1 MKITLFYNAKIL
13 VYNDL
18 LPYRGGSKCSNN
30 DITYNRDIDIACNRD
45 TTSRSM
51 ISASV
56 DIPSCDSNTGAYNAS
71 KNRGTDVMTSSS
83 GMTRIGNMTSASA
96 DMTSASA
103 DMTSASADMTSRCVA
118 DENCLAQ
125 SYFVDSMIVADQ
137 KILKLGDE
145 KSLRTFLKSDAL
157 KACVKSENL
166 EYCELNLAGRFVM
179 PGFVDCHEHPILL
192 SHCLEEISC
201 LPPNVTS
208 IKDLKS
214 RVAEERKRLIA
225 GGVEPDKSDKWI
237 IGWGCD
243 EGKYPEKRLPTR
255 WDLDEVCPDFPVTLV
270 RTCEHIRCCNSL
282 ALKMAGIDEN
292 TENPDGGEIGRDEK
306 GIPNGILYENARNLI
321 AEILPHSDR
330 EHEVML
336 IKNLG
341 DMLTRHGITSVCE
354 MGNLSSK
361 DNHFIYYDAVKKGLK
376 QNISLFYMWEF
387 YKDKPEF
394 EIKEEH
400 KYLDQQVHVAGL
412 KLIGDGS
419 FSGHTAWTDV
429 PYLGTDE
436 YGISTC
442 SDEILDSAIEFCRSN
457 NLQISIHAMGR
468 RAIDRFIERLHGE
481 EPWEVSANLSDSISV
496 NPIANTSD
504 DASSNFKTTI
514 ENTDHTE
521 ISNYPNKIP
530 HARIEHVTEPSE
542 NAVNMAAKDGI
553 AIATQPIFI
562 FSEIESYQKNLGDA
576 RLKTTYPIRRL
587 IDSGCFVGLSTDAPA
602 TAWSDPANPWINIRA
617 AVSRKAYNG
626 VDTGQTHRI
635 SLEEAILLYTKNSAI
650 IAGLPNRGCI
660 AEGYFADFQIL
671 NENPFE
677 KDIEKIEELMPE
689 KVYISG
695 EEVLSNE

>member
-13 VYNDL
+13 VYNDT
-18 LPYRGGSKCSNN
+18 LPYRGNSKC
-30 DITYNRDIDIACNRD
+30 TDIDIKC
-45 TTSRSM
+45 
-51 ISASV
+51 
-56 DIPSCDSNTGAYNAS
+56 
-71 KNRGTDVMTSSS
+71 KN
-83 GMTRIGNMTSASA
+83 NMTSSA
-96 DMTSASA
+96 DMTGI
-103 DMTSASADMTSRCVA
+103 CVA
-118 DENCLAQ
+118 DENCL
-125 SYFVDSMIVADQ
+125 SHGYFVDAMIVADK

-145 KSLRTFLKSDAL
+145 KSLRTFLKSDGF
-157 KACVKSENL
+157 KACAKSENL
-166 EYCELNLAGRFVM
+166 DYCEINLGGRFVM

-208 IKDLKS
+208 IEELKS
-214 RVAEERKRLIA
+214 RVAEERERLIA
-225 GGVEPDKSDKWI
+225 DGVKPDKSDKWI

-255 WDLDEVCPDFPVTLV
+255 WDLDEVCLDFPVTLV

-292 TENPDGGEIGRDEK
+292 TENPDGGEIGRDEN

-336 IKNLG
+336 IKKLG
-341 DMLTRHGITSVCE
+341 DMLTRHGVTSVCE

-361 DNHFIYYDAVKKGLK
+361 DNHFIYYDAVKNGLK

-387 YKDKPEF
+387 YKNKPKF
-394 EIKEEH
+394 EIKSEH
-400 KYLDQQVHVAGL
+400 KCLDQQIHVAGL

-419 FSGHTAWTDV
+419 CSGHTAWTDV
-429 PYLGTDE
+429 PYLGTEE

-442 SDEILDSAIEFCRSN
+442 SDELLDSAIEFCRRN
-457 NLQISIHAMGR
+457 NLQISIHAMGK
-468 RAIDRFIERLHGE
+468 RAIDRFVERLYKE
-481 EPWEVSANLSDSISV
+481 KPWEVSANCDDICANNSV
-496 NPIANTSD
+496 NFCSD
-504 DASSNFKTTI
+504 VSPNFKTII
-514 ENTDHTE
+514 ENTDNNK
-521 ISNYPNKIP
+521 ISNAQNQIP

-542 NAVNMAAKDGI
+542 NAVNLAAKRGI

-576 RLKTTYPIRRL
+576 RLKTTYPIRHL
-587 IDSGCFVGLSTDAPA
+587 IDTGCFVGLSTDAPA
-602 TAWSDPANPWINIRA
+602 TAWSDPANPWINIKA
-617 AVSRKAYNG
+617 AVTRKAYNG
-626 VDTGQTHRI
+626 VDTGQKHRI

-650 IAGLPNRGCI
+650 IAGMPYRGCI
-660 AEGYFADFQIL
+660 AEGYFADFQVL

-677 KDIEKIEELMPE
+677 KDIDKIEEIMHE

-695 EEVLSNE
+695 EEVL

>member
-13 VYNDL
+13 VYKDL
-18 LPYRGGSKCSNN
+18 LPYC
-30 DITYNRDIDIACNRD
+30 
-45 TTSRSM
+45 
-51 ISASV
+51 
-56 DIPSCDSNTGAYNAS
+56 
-71 KNRGTDVMTSSS
+71 
-83 GMTRIGNMTSASA
+83 GNMTRVSV
-96 DMTSASA
+96 
-103 DMTSASADMTSRCVA
+103 DMTSRCVA
-118 DENCLAQ
+118 DENCLTH
-125 SYFVDSMIVADQ
+125 SYFVDSMIVADK
-137 KILKLGDE
+137 KILKLGEE
-145 KSLRTFLKSDAL
+145 KSLRMFLKSDDI
-157 KACVKSENL
+157 KSCISSEKL
-166 EYCELNLAGRFVM
+166 DYCEINLAGQFVM

-201 LPPNVTS
+201 LPPDVTS
-208 IKDLKS
+208 IEELKS
-214 RVAEERKRLIA
+214 RVAEERERLIA
-225 GGVEPDKSDKWI
+225 NGVRPGENDKWI

-255 WDLDEVCPDFPVTLV
+255 GDLDEACPDFPVTLV

-282 ALKMAGIDEN
+282 ALKMAGVDEN

-336 IKNLG
+336 IKKLG
-341 DMLTRHGITSVCE
+341 DMLTRHGVTSVCE

-400 KYLDQQVHVAGL
+400 KYLEQQVHVAGL

-419 FSGHTAWTDV
+419 FSGHTAWTDI
-429 PYLGTDE
+429 PYLGTEE

-442 SDEILDSAIEFCRSN
+442 SDELLDSAIDFCRKN

-468 RAIDRFIERLHGE
+468 RAIDRFVERLYKE
-481 EPWEVSANLSDSISV
+481 EPWSVEPNAENFNKLRSNDSTFS
-496 NPIANTSD
+496 TW
-504 DASSNFKTTI
+504 
-514 ENTDHTE
+514 E
-521 ISNYPNKIP
+521 IP

-542 NAVNMAAKDGI
+542 RAIKMAAERGI

-562 FSEIESYQKNLGDA
+562 FSEIESYQENLGDA
-576 RLKTTYPIRRL
+576 RLKTTYPIRHL
-587 IDSGCFVGLSTDAPA
+587 IDRGCFVGLSTDAPA
-602 TAWSDPANPWINIRA
+602 TAWSDPANPWVNIKA
-617 AVSRKAYNG
+617 AVTRKAYNG
-626 VDTGQTHRI
+626 VDTGQKHRI

-660 AEGYFADFQIL
+660 AEGYYADFQIL

-695 EEVLSNE
+695 EEVL

>member
-1 MKITLFYNAKIL
+1 MTR
-13 VYNDL
+13 V
-18 LPYRGGSKCSNN
+18 
-30 DITYNRDIDIACNRD
+30 
-45 TTSRSM
+45 
-51 ISASV
+51 SV
-56 DIPSCDSNTGAYNAS
+56 DMPG
-71 KNRGTDVMTSSS
+71 
-83 GMTRIGNMTSASA
+83 
-96 DMTSASA
+96 
-103 DMTSASADMTSRCVA
+103 RCAA
-118 DENCLAQ
+118 DENCLSQ
-125 SYFVDSMIVADQ
+125 SYFVDAMIVADK
-137 KILKLGDE
+137 KILKLGNE
-145 KSLRTFLKSDAL
+145 KSLRTFLKSDGF
-157 KACVKSENL
+157 KACTKSESL
-166 EYCELNLAGRFVM
+166 DYCEINLAGQFVM

-201 LPPNVTS
+201 LPPDVTS
-208 IKDLKS
+208 IEELKS
-214 RVAEERKRLIA
+214 RVAEERERLIA
-225 GGVEPDKSDKWI
+225 NGVRPGENDKWI

-282 ALKMAGIDEN
+282 ALKIAGIDEN
-292 TENPDGGEIGRDEK
+292 TENPDGGEIGRDEN

-336 IKNLG
+336 IKKLG
-341 DMLTRHGITSVCE
+341 DMLTRHGVMSVCE

-361 DNHFIYYDAVKKGLK
+361 DNHFIYYDAVKNGLK

-387 YKDKPEF
+387 YKNKPKF
-394 EIKEEH
+394 EIKSEH
-400 KYLDQQVHVAGL
+400 KCLDQQIHVAGL

-419 FSGHTAWTDV
+419 FSGHTAWTDI
-429 PYLGTDE
+429 PYLGTEE

-442 SDEILDSAIEFCRSN
+442 SDELLDSAIDFCRKN

-468 RAIDRFIERLHGE
+468 RAIDRFVERLYKE
-481 EPWEVSANLSDSISV
+481 EPWSVEPNAENFDKSRSNDSTFS
-496 NPIANTSD
+496 TW
-504 DASSNFKTTI
+504 
-514 ENTDHTE
+514 E
-521 ISNYPNKIP
+521 IP

-542 NAVNMAAKDGI
+542 RAIKMAAERGI

-562 FSEIESYQKNLGDA
+562 FSEIESYQENLGDA
-576 RLKTTYPIRRL
+576 RLKTTYPIRHL
-587 IDSGCFVGLSTDAPA
+587 IDRGCFVGLSTDAPA
-602 TAWSDPANPWINIRA
+602 TAWSDPANPWVNIKA
-617 AVSRKAYNG
+617 AVTRKAYNG
-626 VDTGQTHRI
+626 VDTGQKHRI

-660 AEGYFADFQIL
+660 AEGYYADFQIL

-695 EEVLSNE
+695 EEIL

>member
-18 LPYRGGSKCSNN
+18 LPYRGNSKC
-30 DITYNRDIDIACNRD
+30 TDIDIKCKNNMTSSAD
-45 TTSRSM
+45 TTS
-51 ISASV
+51 I
-56 DIPSCDSNTGAYNAS
+56 
-71 KNRGTDVMTSSS
+71 
-83 GMTRIGNMTSASA
+83 
-96 DMTSASA
+96 
-103 DMTSASADMTSRCVA
+103 CVA
-118 DENCLAQ
+118 DENCLTQ
-125 SYFVDSMIVADQ
+125 SYFVDSMIVADK

-145 KSLRTFLKSDAL
+145 KSLRTFLKSDGF
-157 KACVKSENL
+157 KACTKSENL
-166 EYCELNLAGRFVM
+166 DYCEINLGGRFVM

-208 IKDLKS
+208 IEELKS
-214 RVAEERKRLIA
+214 RVAEERERLIA
-225 GGVEPDKSDKWI
+225 DGVKTDKSDKWI

-282 ALKMAGIDEN
+282 ALKKAGIDEN
-292 TENPDGGEIGRDEK
+292 TENPDGGEIGRDEN

-336 IKNLG
+336 IKKLG
-341 DMLTRHGITSVCE
+341 DMLTRHGVTSVCE

-361 DNHFIYYDAVKKGLK
+361 DNHFIYYDAVKNGLK

-387 YKDKPEF
+387 YKNKPKF
-394 EIKEEH
+394 EIKGEH
-400 KYLDQQVHVAGL
+400 KCLDQQIHVAGL

-429 PYLGTDE
+429 PYLGTEE

-442 SDEILDSAIEFCRSN
+442 SDELLDSAIEFCRRN
-457 NLQISIHAMGR
+457 NLQISIHAMGK
-468 RAIDRFIERLHGE
+468 RAIDRFVERLYKE
-481 EPWEVSANLSDSISV
+481 KPWEVSANCADICANNSV
-496 NPIANTSD
+496 NFCSD
-504 DASSNFKTTI
+504 VSPNFKTII
-514 ENTDHTE
+514 ENTDNNK
-521 ISNYPNKIP
+521 ISNAQNQIP

-542 NAVNMAAKDGI
+542 NAVNLAAKRGI

-576 RLKTTYPIRRL
+576 RLKTTYPIRHL
-587 IDSGCFVGLSTDAPA
+587 IDTGCFVGLSTDAPA
-602 TAWSDPANPWINIRA
+602 TAWSDPANPWINIKA
-617 AVSRKAYNG
+617 AVTRKAYNG
-626 VDTGQTHRI
+626 VDTEQKHRI

-650 IAGLPNRGCI
+650 IAGMPYRGCI
-660 AEGYFADFQIL
+660 AEGYFADFQVL

-677 KDIEKIEELMPE
+677 KDIDKIEEIMPE

-695 EEVLSNE
+695 EEVL

>member
-13 VYNDL
+13 VYKDL
-18 LPYRGGSKCSNN
+18 LPYRGNM
-30 DITYNRDIDIACNRD
+30 TRV
-45 TTSRSM
+45 
-51 ISASV
+51 SV
-56 DIPSCDSNTGAYNAS
+56 DMPG
-71 KNRGTDVMTSSS
+71 
-83 GMTRIGNMTSASA
+83 
-96 DMTSASA
+96 
-103 DMTSASADMTSRCVA
+103 RCFA
-118 DENCLAQ
+118 DENCLTH

-137 KILKLGDE
+137 KILKLGTE
-145 KSLRTFLKSDAL
+145 KSLRKFLKSDDI
-157 KACVKSENL
+157 KSYIKSEKPD
-166 EYCELNLAGRFVM
+166 YCEINLGGQFVM

-201 LPPNVTS
+201 LPPDVTS
-208 IKDLKS
+208 IEELKS
-214 RVAEERKRLIA
+214 RVAEERERLIA
-225 GGVEPDKSDKWI
+225 NGVRPGENDKWI

-255 WDLDEVCPDFPVTLV
+255 SDLDEACPDFPVTLV

-292 TENPDGGEIGRDEK
+292 TENPDGGEIGRDEN

-336 IKNLG
+336 IKKLG
-341 DMLTRHGITSVCE
+341 DMLTRHGVTSVCE

-361 DNHFIYYDAVKKGLK
+361 DNHFIYYDAVKNGLK

-387 YKDKPEF
+387 YKDKPGF
-394 EIKEEH
+394 EKSEH
-400 KYLDQQVHVAGL
+400 KCLDQQVHVAGL

-419 FSGHTAWTDV
+419 FSGHTAWTDI
-429 PYLGTDE
+429 PYLGTEE

-442 SDEILDSAIEFCRSN
+442 SDELLDSAIDFCRKN

-468 RAIDRFIERLHGE
+468 RAIDRFVERLYKE
-481 EPWEVSANLSDSISV
+481 EPWSVEPNAENFDKSRSNDSTFS
-496 NPIANTSD
+496 TW
-504 DASSNFKTTI
+504 
-514 ENTDHTE
+514 E
-521 ISNYPNKIP
+521 IP

-542 NAVNMAAKDGI
+542 RAIKMAAERGI

-562 FSEIESYQKNLGDA
+562 FSEIESYQENLGDA
-576 RLKTTYPIRRL
+576 RLKTTYPIRHL
-587 IDSGCFVGLSTDAPA
+587 IDRGCFVGLSTDAPA
-602 TAWSDPANPWINIRA
+602 TAWSDPANPWVNIKA
-617 AVSRKAYNG
+617 AVTRKAYNG
-626 VDTGQTHRI
+626 VDTGQKHRI

-660 AEGYFADFQIL
+660 AEGYYADFQIL

-695 EEVLSNE
+695 EEVL

>member
-18 LPYRGGSKCSNN
+18 LPYRGNSKC
-30 DITYNRDIDIACNRD
+30 TDIDIKC
-45 TTSRSM
+45 
-51 ISASV
+51 
-56 DIPSCDSNTGAYNAS
+56 
-71 KNRGTDVMTSSS
+71 KN
-83 GMTRIGNMTSASA
+83 NMTSSA
-96 DMTSASA
+96 DMTGI
-103 DMTSASADMTSRCVA
+103 CVA
-118 DENCLAQ
+118 DENCL
-125 SYFVDSMIVADQ
+125 SHGYFVDAMIVADK

-145 KSLRTFLKSDAL
+145 KSLRTFLKSDGF
-157 KACVKSENL
+157 KACAKSENL
-166 EYCELNLAGRFVM
+166 DYCEINLGGRFVM

-208 IKDLKS
+208 IEELKS
-214 RVAEERKRLIA
+214 RVAEERERLIA
-225 GGVEPDKSDKWI
+225 DGVKPDKSDKWI

-243 EGKYPEKRLPTR
+243 EGKYPEKRLPTK

-292 TENPDGGEIGRDEK
+292 TENPDGGEIGRDEN

-336 IKNLG
+336 IKKLG
-341 DMLTRHGITSVCE
+341 DMLTRHGVTSVCE

-361 DNHFIYYDAVKKGLK
+361 DNHFIYYDAVKNGLK

-387 YKDKPEF
+387 YKNKPKF
-394 EIKEEH
+394 EIKSEH
-400 KYLDQQVHVAGL
+400 KCLDQQIHVAGL

-419 FSGHTAWTDV
+419 FSGHNAWTDV
-429 PYLGTDE
+429 PYLGTKE

-442 SDEILDSAIEFCRSN
+442 SDELLDSAIEFCRRN
-457 NLQISIHAMGR
+457 NLQISIHAMGK
-468 RAIDRFIERLHGE
+468 RAIDRFVERLYKE
-481 EPWEVSANLSDSISV
+481 KPWEVSANCADICANNSV
-496 NPIANTSD
+496 NFCSD
-504 DASSNFKTTI
+504 VSPNFKTIT
-514 ENTDHTE
+514 ENTDNNK
-521 ISNYPNKIP
+521 ISNAQNQIP

-542 NAVNMAAKDGI
+542 NAVNLAAKRGI

-576 RLKTTYPIRRL
+576 RLKTTYPIRHL
-587 IDSGCFVGLSTDAPA
+587 VDTGCFVGLSTDAPA
-602 TAWSDPANPWINIRA
+602 TAWSDPANPWINIKA
-617 AVSRKAYNG
+617 AVTRKAYNG
-626 VDTGQTHRI
+626 VDTGQKHRI

-650 IAGLPNRGCI
+650 IAGMPYRGCI
-660 AEGYFADFQIL
+660 AEGYFADFQVL

-677 KDIEKIEELMPE
+677 KDIDKIEEIMPE

-695 EEVLSNE
+695 EEVL

>member
-13 VYNDL
+13 VYNDT
-18 LPYRGGSKCSNN
+18 LPYRGNSKCSNN
-30 DITYNRDIDIACNRD
+30 DMTYSRDIDIACNRGM
-45 TTSRSM
+45 TSRSI

-56 DIPSCDSNTGAYNAS
+56 DIPSCDSNTGSDNAS

-83 GMTRIGNMTSASA
+83 GMTSSADITSSA
-96 DMTSASA
+96 DMTSSGNMTRVSA
-103 DMTSASADMTSRCVA
+103 DTTSICVA
-118 DENCLAQ
+118 DENCLSQ
-125 SYFVDSMIVADQ
+125 SYFVDAMIVADK

-145 KSLRTFLKSDAL
+145 KSLRTFLKSDGF
-157 KACVKSENL
+157 KACAKSENL
-166 EYCELNLAGRFVM
+166 DYCEINLAGRFVM

-208 IKDLKS
+208 IEELKS
-214 RVAEERKRLIA
+214 RVAEERERLIA
-225 GGVEPDKSDKWI
+225 DGVKPDKSDKWI

-243 EGKYPEKRLPTR
+243 EGKYPEKRLPTK

-292 TENPDGGEIGRDEK
+292 TENPDGGEIGRDEN

-336 IKNLG
+336 IKKLG
-341 DMLTRHGITSVCE
+341 DMLTRHGVTSVCE

-361 DNHFIYYDAVKKGLK
+361 DNHFIYYDAVKNGLK

-387 YKDKPEF
+387 YKNKPKF
-394 EIKEEH
+394 EIKSEH
-400 KYLDQQVHVAGL
+400 KCLDQQIHVAGL

-429 PYLGTDE
+429 PYLGTEE

-442 SDEILDSAIEFCRSN
+442 SDELLDSAIEFCRRN
-457 NLQISIHAMGR
+457 NLQISIHAMGK
-468 RAIDRFIERLHGE
+468 RAIDRFVERLYKE
-481 EPWEVSANLSDSISV
+481 KPWEVSANCADICANNSV
-496 NPIANTSD
+496 NFCSD
-504 DASSNFKTTI
+504 VSPNFKTII
-514 ENTDHTE
+514 ENTDNNK
-521 ISNYPNKIP
+521 ISNAQNQIP

-542 NAVNMAAKDGI
+542 NAVNLAAKRGI

-576 RLKTTYPIRRL
+576 RLKTTYPIRHL
-587 IDSGCFVGLSTDAPA
+587 IDTGCFVGLSTDAPA
-602 TAWSDPANPWINIRA
+602 TAWSDPANPWINIKA
-617 AVSRKAYNG
+617 AVTRKAYNG
-626 VDTGQTHRI
+626 VDTGQKHRI

-650 IAGLPNRGCI
+650 IAGMPYRGCI
-660 AEGYFADFQIL
+660 AEGYFADFQVL

-677 KDIEKIEELMPE
+677 KDIDKIEEIMPE

-695 EEVLSNE
+695 EEVL

>member
-1 MKITLFYNAKIL
+1 MEITLFYNAKIL
-13 VYNDL
+13 VYKDL
-18 LPYRGGSKCSNN
+18 LPYC
-30 DITYNRDIDIACNRD
+30 
-45 TTSRSM
+45 
-51 ISASV
+51 
-56 DIPSCDSNTGAYNAS
+56 
-71 KNRGTDVMTSSS
+71 
-83 GMTRIGNMTSASA
+83 GNMTRVSV
-96 DMTSASA
+96 DMPG
-103 DMTSASADMTSRCVA
+103 RCFA
-118 DENCLAQ
+118 DESCLSH

-137 KILKLGDE
+137 KILKLGAE
-145 KSLRTFLKSDAL
+145 KSLRMFLKSDDI
-157 KACVKSENL
+157 KSYIKSEKPD
-166 EYCELNLAGRFVM
+166 YCEINLAGQFVM

-201 LPPNVTS
+201 LPPDVTS
-208 IKDLKS
+208 IEELKS
-214 RVAEERKRLIA
+214 RVAEERERLIA
-225 GGVEPDKSDKWI
+225 NGVRPGENDKWI

-255 WDLDEVCPDFPVTLV
+255 GDLDEACPDFPVTLV

-336 IKNLG
+336 IKKLG
-341 DMLTRHGITSVCE
+341 DMLTRHGVTSVCE

-387 YKDKPEF
+387 YKDKPGF
-394 EIKEEH
+394 EIRSEH
-400 KYLDQQVHVAGL
+400 KCLDQQVHVAGL

-429 PYLGTDE
+429 PYLGTEE

-442 SDEILDSAIEFCRSN
+442 SDELLDSAIDFCRKN

-468 RAIDRFIERLHGE
+468 RAIDRFVERLYKE
-481 EPWEVSANLSDSISV
+481 EPWSVEPNAENFNKSRSNDSTFS
-496 NPIANTSD
+496 TW
-504 DASSNFKTTI
+504 
-514 ENTDHTE
+514 E
-521 ISNYPNKIP
+521 IP

-542 NAVNMAAKDGI
+542 RAIEMAAERGI

-587 IDSGCFVGLSTDAPA
+587 IDRGCFVGLSTDAPA
-602 TAWSDPANPWINIRA
+602 TAWSDPANPWVNIKA
-617 AVSRKAYNG
+617 AVTRKAYNG
-626 VDTGQTHRI
+626 VDTGQKHRI

-660 AEGYFADFQIL
+660 AEGYYADFQIL

-695 EEVLSNE
+695 EEVL

>member
-13 VYNDL
+13 VYKDL
-18 LPYRGGSKCSNN
+18 LPYC
-30 DITYNRDIDIACNRD
+30 
-45 TTSRSM
+45 
-51 ISASV
+51 
-56 DIPSCDSNTGAYNAS
+56 
-71 KNRGTDVMTSSS
+71 
-83 GMTRIGNMTSASA
+83 GNMTRDCGNMTRVSV
-96 DMTSASA
+96 DMPG
-103 DMTSASADMTSRCVA
+103 RCFA
-118 DENCLAQ
+118 DESCLSH

-137 KILKLGDE
+137 KILKLGAE
-145 KSLRTFLKSDAL
+145 KSLRTLLKEDIKSYI
-157 KACVKSENL
+157 KSEKPD
-166 EYCELNLAGRFVM
+166 YCEINLAGQFVM

-201 LPPNVTS
+201 LPPDVTS
-208 IKDLKS
+208 IEELKS
-214 RVAEERKRLIA
+214 RVAEERERLIA
-225 GGVEPDKSDKWI
+225 NGVRPGENDKWI

-255 WDLDEVCPDFPVTLV
+255 RDLDEACPDFPVTLV

-282 ALKMAGIDEN
+282 ALKMAGVDEN

-336 IKNLG
+336 IKKLG
-341 DMLTRHGITSVCE
+341 DMLTRHGVTSVCE

-361 DNHFIYYDAVKKGLK
+361 DNHFIYYDAVKKGIK

-387 YKDKPEF
+387 YKDKPGF
-394 EIKEEH
+394 EIRSEH
-400 KYLDQQVHVAGL
+400 KCLDQQVHVAGL

-429 PYLGTDE
+429 PYLGTEE

-442 SDEILDSAIEFCRSN
+442 SDELLDSAIDFCRKN

-468 RAIDRFIERLHGE
+468 RAIDRFIERLQGE
-481 EPWEVSANLSDSISV
+481 EPWEVGANL
-496 NPIANTSD
+496 
-504 DASSNFKTTI
+504 
-514 ENTDHTE
+514 
-521 ISNYPNKIP
+521 PNKIP

-542 NAVNMAAKDGI
+542 RAIEMAAERGI

-576 RLKTTYPIRRL
+576 RLKTTYPIRHL
-587 IDSGCFVGLSTDAPA
+587 IDRGCFVGLSTDAPA
-602 TAWSDPANPWINIRA
+602 TAWSDPANPWVNIKA
-617 AVSRKAYNG
+617 AVTRKAYNG
-626 VDTGQTHRI
+626 VDTGQKHRI
-635 SLEEAILLYTKNSAI
+635 SLEEAVLLYTKNSAI

-660 AEGYFADFQIL
+660 AEGYYADFQIL

-677 KDIEKIEELMPE
+677 KDIEKIEELMPD

-695 EEVLSNE
+695 EEVL

>member
-18 LPYRGGSKCSNN
+18 LPYRGNSKCRNN
-30 DITYNRDIDIACNRD
+30 DIIHNRDIDTACNLDMTSIRND
-45 TTSRSM
+45 TLC
-51 ISASV
+51 
-56 DIPSCDSNTGAYNAS
+56 CDSKGLENTP
-71 KNRGTDVMTSSS
+71 KNLGSDETTSSS
-83 GMTRIGNMTSASA
+83 GMTSSDDTSNII
-96 DMTSASA
+96 
-103 DMTSASADMTSRCVA
+103 DMTSRCFA
-118 DENCLAQ
+118 DENCLTH
-125 SYFVDSMIVADQ
+125 SYFVNSMIVSDK
-137 KILKLGDE
+137 KILKLGEE
-145 KSLRTFLKSDAL
+145 KSLRTFLKSDEV
-157 KACVKSENL
+157 KSCIKSENL
-166 EYCELNLAGRFVM
+166 DYCEIDLGGRFVM

-208 IKDLKS
+208 IKALKS

-336 IKNLG
+336 IKKLG

-361 DNHFIYYDAVKKGLK
+361 DNHFIYYDAVNKGLK

-400 KYLDQQVHVAGL
+400 KYLEQQVHVAGL

-419 FSGHTAWTDV
+419 FSGHTAWTDS

-442 SDEILDSAIEFCRSN
+442 SDELLDSAIEFCRRN

-468 RAIDRFIERLHGE
+468 IAIDRFMKRLHDE
-481 EPWEVSANLSDSISV
+481 EPWEVGANL
-496 NPIANTSD
+496 
-504 DASSNFKTTI
+504 
-514 ENTDHTE
+514 
-521 ISNYPNKIP
+521 PNIIP

-602 TAWSDPANPWINIRA
+602 TAWSDPSNPWINIKA
-617 AVSRKAYNG
+617 AVTRKAYNG
-626 VDTGQTHRI
+626 VDTGQKHRI

-650 IAGLPNRGCI
+650 IAGLLNRGCI
-660 AEGYFADFQIL
+660 AEGYYADFQVL
-671 NENPFE
+671 NKNPFE

-695 EEVLSNE
+695 EEVL

>member
-13 VYNDL
+13 VYNDT
-18 LPYRGGSKCSNN
+18 LPYRGIRKYSNN
-30 DITYNRDIDIACNRD
+30 YITYSRDIDIACNRGM
-45 TTSRSM
+45 TSRSI

-56 DIPSCDSNTGAYNAS
+56 DIPSCDSNTAAYNAS
-71 KNRGTDVMTSSS
+71 KNRENDVMNSSS
-83 GMTRIGNMTSASA
+83 CMTSSA
-96 DMTSASA
+96 DMTGI
-103 DMTSASADMTSRCVA
+103 CVA
-118 DENCLAQ
+118 DENCL
-125 SYFVDSMIVADQ
+125 SHGYFVDAMIVADK

-145 KSLRTFLKSDAL
+145 KSLRTFLKSDGF
-157 KACVKSENL
+157 KACTKSENL
-166 EYCELNLAGRFVM
+166 DYCEINLGGRFVM

-208 IKDLKS
+208 IEELKS
-214 RVAEERKRLIA
+214 RVAEERERLIA
-225 GGVEPDKSDKWI
+225 DGVKPDKSDKWI

-282 ALKMAGIDEN
+282 ALKKAGIDEN
-292 TENPDGGEIGRDEK
+292 TENPDGGEIGRDEN

-336 IKNLG
+336 IKKLG
-341 DMLTRHGITSVCE
+341 DMLTRHGVTSVCE

-361 DNHFIYYDAVKKGLK
+361 DNHFIYYDAVKNGLK

-387 YKDKPEF
+387 YKNKPKF
-394 EIKEEH
+394 EIKGEH
-400 KYLDQQVHVAGL
+400 KCLDQQIHVAGL

-429 PYLGTDE
+429 PYLGTEE

-442 SDEILDSAIEFCRSN
+442 SDELLDSAIEFCRRN
-457 NLQISIHAMGR
+457 NLQISIHAMGK
-468 RAIDRFIERLHGE
+468 RAIDRFVERLYKE
-481 EPWEVSANLSDSISV
+481 KPWEVSANCADICANNSV
-496 NPIANTSD
+496 NFCSD
-504 DASSNFKTTI
+504 VSPNFKTII
-514 ENTDHTE
+514 ENTDNNK
-521 ISNYPNKIP
+521 ISNAQNQIP

-542 NAVNMAAKDGI
+542 NAVNLAAKRGI

-576 RLKTTYPIRRL
+576 RLKTTYPIRHL
-587 IDSGCFVGLSTDAPA
+587 IDTGCFVGLSTDAPA
-602 TAWSDPANPWINIRA
+602 TAWSDPTNPWINIKA
-617 AVSRKAYNG
+617 AVTRKAYNG
-626 VDTGQTHRI
+626 VDTGQKHRI
-635 SLEEAILLYTKNSAI
+635 NLEEAILLYTKNSAI
-650 IAGLPNRGCI
+650 IAGMPYRGCI
-660 AEGYFADFQIL
+660 AEGYFADFQVL

-677 KDIEKIEELMPE
+677 KDFDNIEEFMPE

-695 EEVLSNE
+695 EEVL

>member
-13 VYNDL
+13 VYNDT
-18 LPYRGGSKCSNN
+18 LPYRGIRKYSNN
-30 DITYNRDIDIACNRD
+30 YITYSRDIDIACNRGM
-45 TTSRSM
+45 TSRSI

-56 DIPSCDSNTGAYNAS
+56 DIPSCDSNTAAYNAS
-71 KNRGTDVMTSSS
+71 KNRENDVMNSSS
-83 GMTRIGNMTSASA
+83 GMTSSA
-96 DMTSASA
+96 DMTGI
-103 DMTSASADMTSRCVA
+103 CVA
-118 DENCLAQ
+118 DENCL
-125 SYFVDSMIVADQ
+125 SHGYFVDAMIVADK

-145 KSLRTFLKSDAL
+145 KSLRTFLKSDGF
-157 KACVKSENL
+157 KACAKSENL
-166 EYCELNLAGRFVM
+166 DYCEINLAGRFVM

-208 IKDLKS
+208 IEELKS
-214 RVAEERKRLIA
+214 RVAEERERLIA
-225 GGVEPDKSDKWI
+225 DGVKPDKSDKWI

-243 EGKYPEKRLPTR
+243 EGKYPEKRLPTK

-292 TENPDGGEIGRDEK
+292 TENPDGGEIGRDEN

-336 IKNLG
+336 IKKLG
-341 DMLTRHGITSVCE
+341 DMLTRHGVTSVCE

-361 DNHFIYYDAVKKGLK
+361 DNHFIYYDAVKNGLK

-387 YKDKPEF
+387 YKNKPKF
-394 EIKEEH
+394 EIKSEH
-400 KYLDQQVHVAGL
+400 KCLDQQIHVAGL

-429 PYLGTDE
+429 PYLGTEE

-442 SDEILDSAIEFCRSN
+442 SDELLDSAIEFCRRN
-457 NLQISIHAMGR
+457 NLQISIHAMGK
-468 RAIDRFIERLHGE
+468 RAIDRFVERLYKE
-481 EPWEVSANLSDSISV
+481 KPWEVSANCADICANNSV
-496 NPIANTSD
+496 NFCSD
-504 DASSNFKTTI
+504 VSPNFKTII
-514 ENTDHTE
+514 ENTDNNK
-521 ISNYPNKIP
+521 ISNAQNQIP

-542 NAVNMAAKDGI
+542 NAVNLAAKRGI

-562 FSEIESYQKNLGDA
+562 FCEIESYQKNLGDA
-576 RLKTTYPIRRL
+576 RLKTTYPIRHL
-587 IDSGCFVGLSTDAPA
+587 IDTGCFVGLSTDAPA
-602 TAWSDPANPWINIRA
+602 TAWSDPANPWINIKA
-617 AVSRKAYNG
+617 AVTRKAYNG
-626 VDTGQTHRI
+626 VDTGQKHRI

-650 IAGLPNRGCI
+650 IAGMPYRGCI
-660 AEGYFADFQIL
+660 AEGYFADFQVL

-677 KDIEKIEELMPE
+677 KDIDKIEEIMPE

-695 EEVLSNE
+695 EEVL

>member
-18 LPYRGGSKCSNN
+18 LPYRGNSKCSNN
-30 DITYNRDIDIACNRD
+30 DITYIRDIDTACNRD
-45 TTSRSM
+45 TTNRNM
-51 ISASV
+51 ISASSASV
-56 DIPSCDSNTGAYNAS
+56 DIPSCDSNTGTYNAS

-83 GMTRIGNMTSASA
+83 GMTSSGNMTRVSA
-96 DMTSASA
+96 DTTSI
-103 DMTSASADMTSRCVA
+103 CVA
-118 DENCLAQ
+118 DENCLTQ
-125 SYFVDSMIVADQ
+125 SYFVDSMIVADK

-145 KSLRTFLKSDAL
+145 KSLRTFLKSDGF
-157 KACVKSENL
+157 KACTKSENL
-166 EYCELNLAGRFVM
+166 DYCEINLGGRFVM

-208 IKDLKS
+208 IEELKS
-214 RVAEERKRLIA
+214 RVAEERERLIA
-225 GGVEPDKSDKWI
+225 DGVKTDKSDKWI

-243 EGKYPEKRLPTR
+243 EGKYPEKRLPTK

-292 TENPDGGEIGRDEK
+292 TENPDGGEIGRDEN

-336 IKNLG
+336 IKKLG
-341 DMLTRHGITSVCE
+341 DMLTRHGVTSVCE

-361 DNHFIYYDAVKKGLK
+361 DNHFIYYDAVKNGLK

-387 YKDKPEF
+387 YKNKPKF
-394 EIKEEH
+394 EIKSEH
-400 KYLDQQVHVAGL
+400 KCLDQQIHVAGL

-429 PYLGTDE
+429 PYLGTEE

-442 SDEILDSAIEFCRSN
+442 SDELLDSAIEFCRRN
-457 NLQISIHAMGR
+457 NLQISIHAMGK
-468 RAIDRFIERLHGE
+468 RAIDRFVERLYKE
-481 EPWEVSANLSDSISV
+481 KPWEVSANCADICANNSV
-496 NPIANTSD
+496 NFCSD
-504 DASSNFKTTI
+504 VSPNFKTII
-514 ENTDHTE
+514 ENTDNNK
-521 ISNYPNKIP
+521 ISNAQNQIP

-542 NAVNMAAKDGI
+542 NAVNLAAKRGI

-576 RLKTTYPIRRL
+576 RLKTTYPIRHL
-587 IDSGCFVGLSTDAPA
+587 IDTGCFVGLSTDAPA
-602 TAWSDPANPWINIRA
+602 TAWSDPANPWINIKA
-617 AVSRKAYNG
+617 AVTRKAYNG
-626 VDTGQTHRI
+626 VDTGQKHRI

-650 IAGLPNRGCI
+650 IAGMPYRGCI
-660 AEGYFADFQIL
+660 AEGYFADFQVL

-677 KDIEKIEELMPE
+677 KDIDKIEEIMPE

-695 EEVLSNE
+695 EEVL

>member
-13 VYNDL
+13 VYNDT
-18 LPYRGGSKCSNN
+18 LPYRGIRKYSNN
-30 DITYNRDIDIACNRD
+30 YITYSRDIDIACNRGM
-45 TTSRSM
+45 TSRSI

-56 DIPSCDSNTGAYNAS
+56 DIPSCDSNTAAYNAS
-71 KNRGTDVMTSSS
+71 KNRENDVMNSSS
-83 GMTRIGNMTSASA
+83 CMTSSA
-96 DMTSASA
+96 DMTGI
-103 DMTSASADMTSRCVA
+103 CVA
-118 DENCLAQ
+118 DENCL
-125 SYFVDSMIVADQ
+125 SHGYFVDAMIVADK

-145 KSLRTFLKSDAL
+145 KSLRTFLKSDGF
-157 KACVKSENL
+157 KACTKSENL
-166 EYCELNLAGRFVM
+166 DYCEINLGGRFVM

-208 IKDLKS
+208 IEELKS
-214 RVAEERKRLIA
+214 RVAEERERLIA
-225 GGVEPDKSDKWI
+225 DGVKPDKSDKWI

-292 TENPDGGEIGRDEK
+292 TENPDGGEIGRDEN

-336 IKNLG
+336 IKKLG
-341 DMLTRHGITSVCE
+341 DMLTRHGVTSVCE

-361 DNHFIYYDAVKKGLK
+361 DNHFIYYDAVKNGLK

-387 YKDKPEF
+387 YKNKPKF
-394 EIKEEH
+394 EIKGEH
-400 KYLDQQVHVAGL
+400 KCLDQQIHVAGL

-429 PYLGTDE
+429 PYLGTEE

-442 SDEILDSAIEFCRSN
+442 SDELLDSAIEFCSRN
-457 NLQISIHAMGR
+457 NLQISIHAMGK
-468 RAIDRFIERLHGE
+468 RAIDRFVERLYKE
-481 EPWEVSANLSDSISV
+481 KPWEVSANCADICANNSV
-496 NPIANTSD
+496 NFCSD
-504 DASSNFKTTI
+504 VSPNFKTII
-514 ENTDHTE
+514 ENTDNNK
-521 ISNYPNKIP
+521 ISNAQNQIP

-542 NAVNMAAKDGI
+542 NAVNLAAKRGI

-576 RLKTTYPIRRL
+576 RLKTTYPIRHL
-587 IDSGCFVGLSTDAPA
+587 IDTGCFVGLSTDAPA
-602 TAWSDPANPWINIRA
+602 TAWSDPTNPWINIKA
-617 AVSRKAYNG
+617 AVTRKAYNG
-626 VDTGQTHRI
+626 VDTGQKHRI
-635 SLEEAILLYTKNSAI
+635 NLEEAILLYTKNSAI
-650 IAGLPNRGCI
+650 IAGMPYRGCI
-660 AEGYFADFQIL
+660 AEGYFADFQVL

-677 KDIEKIEELMPE
+677 KDFDNIEEFMPE

-695 EEVLSNE
+695 EEVL

>member
-18 LPYRGGSKCSNN
+18 LPYRGNRKCSNN
-30 DITYNRDIDIACNRD
+30 DMTYSRDIDIACNRGM
-45 TTSRSM
+45 TSRSI

-56 DIPSCDSNTGAYNAS
+56 DIPSCDSNTAAYNAS
-71 KNRGTDVMTSSS
+71 KNRENDVMKSSS
-83 GMTRIGNMTSASA
+83 GMTSSA
-96 DMTSASA
+96 DMTGI
-103 DMTSASADMTSRCVA
+103 CVA
-118 DENCLAQ
+118 DENCL
-125 SYFVDSMIVADQ
+125 SHGYFVDAMIVADK

-145 KSLRTFLKSDAL
+145 KSLRTFLKSDGF
-157 KACVKSENL
+157 KACAKSENL
-166 EYCELNLAGRFVM
+166 DYCEINLGGRFVM

-208 IKDLKS
+208 IEELKS
-214 RVAEERKRLIA
+214 RVAEERERLIA
-225 GGVEPDKSDKWI
+225 DGVKPDKSDKWI

-243 EGKYPEKRLPTR
+243 EGKYPEKRLPTK

-292 TENPDGGEIGRDEK
+292 TENPDGGEIGRDEN

-336 IKNLG
+336 IKKLG
-341 DMLTRHGITSVCE
+341 DMLTRHGVTSVCE

-361 DNHFIYYDAVKKGLK
+361 DNHFIYYDAVKNGLK

-387 YKDKPEF
+387 YKNKPKF
-394 EIKEEH
+394 EIKSEH
-400 KYLDQQVHVAGL
+400 KCLDQQIHVAGL

-429 PYLGTDE
+429 PYLGTEE

-442 SDEILDSAIEFCRSN
+442 SDELLDSAIEFCRRN
-457 NLQISIHAMGR
+457 NLQISIHAMGK
-468 RAIDRFIERLHGE
+468 RAIDRFVERLYKE
-481 EPWEVSANLSDSISV
+481 KPWEVSANCADICANNSV
-496 NPIANTSD
+496 NFCSD
-504 DASSNFKTTI
+504 VSPNFKTII
-514 ENTDHTE
+514 ENTDNNK
-521 ISNYPNKIP
+521 ISNAQNQIP

-542 NAVNMAAKDGI
+542 NAVNLAAKRGI

-576 RLKTTYPIRRL
+576 RLKTTYPIRHL
-587 IDSGCFVGLSTDAPA
+587 IDTGCFVGLSTDAPA
-602 TAWSDPANPWINIRA
+602 TAWSDPANPWINIKA
-617 AVSRKAYNG
+617 AVTRKAYNG
-626 VDTGQTHRI
+626 VDTGQKHRI

-650 IAGLPNRGCI
+650 IAGMPYRGCI
-660 AEGYFADFQIL
+660 AEGYFADFQVL

-677 KDIEKIEELMPE
+677 KDIDKIEEIMPE

-695 EEVLSNE
+695 EEVL

>member
-18 LPYRGGSKCSNN
+18 LPYRGNSKCSNN
-30 DITYNRDIDIACNRD
+30 DMTYSRYIDIACNRGM
-45 TTSRSM
+45 TSRSI

-56 DIPSCDSNTGAYNAS
+56 DIPSCDSNTAAYNAS
-71 KNRGTDVMTSSS
+71 KNRENDVMKSSS
-83 GMTRIGNMTSASA
+83 GMTSSA
-96 DMTSASA
+96 DMTGI
-103 DMTSASADMTSRCVA
+103 CVA
-118 DENCLAQ
+118 DENCLSQ
-125 SYFVDSMIVADQ
+125 SYFVDAMIVADK

-145 KSLRTFLKSDAL
+145 KYLRTFLKSDGF
-157 KACVKSENL
+157 KACTKSENL
-166 EYCELNLAGRFVM
+166 DYCEINLGGRFVM

-208 IKDLKS
+208 IEELKS
-214 RVAEERKRLIA
+214 RVAEERERLIA
-225 GGVEPDKSDKWI
+225 DGVKPDKSDKWI

-243 EGKYPEKRLPTR
+243 EGKYPEKRLPTK

-292 TENPDGGEIGRDEK
+292 TENPDGGEIGRDEN

-336 IKNLG
+336 IKKLG
-341 DMLTRHGITSVCE
+341 DTLTRHGVTSVCE

-361 DNHFIYYDAVKKGLK
+361 DNHFIYYDAVKNGLK

-387 YKDKPEF
+387 YKNKPKF
-394 EIKEEH
+394 EIKSEH
-400 KYLDQQVHVAGL
+400 KCLDQQIHVAGL

-429 PYLGTDE
+429 PYLGTEE

-442 SDEILDSAIEFCRSN
+442 SDELLDSAIEFCRKN
-457 NLQISIHAMGR
+457 NLQISIHAMGK
-468 RAIDRFIERLHGE
+468 RAIDRFVERLYKE
-481 EPWEVSANLSDSISV
+481 KPWEVSANCDDICANNSV
-496 NPIANTSD
+496 NFCSD
-504 DASSNFKTTI
+504 VSPNFKTII
-514 ENTDHTE
+514 ENTDNNK
-521 ISNYPNKIP
+521 ISNAQKQIP

-542 NAVNMAAKDGI
+542 NAVNLAAKRGI

-562 FSEIESYQKNLGDA
+562 FSEIESYKKNLGDA
-576 RLKTTYPIRRL
+576 RLKTTYPIRHL
-587 IDSGCFVGLSTDAPA
+587 IDTGCFVGLSTDAPA
-602 TAWSDPANPWINIRA
+602 TAWSDPANPWINIKA
-617 AVSRKAYNG
+617 AVTRKAYNG
-626 VDTGQTHRI
+626 VDTGQKHRI

-650 IAGLPNRGCI
+650 IAGMPYRGCI
-660 AEGYFADFQIL
+660 AEGYFADFQVL

-677 KDIEKIEELMPE
+677 KDIDKIEEIMPE

-695 EEVLSNE
+695 EEVL

>member
-18 LPYRGGSKCSNN
+18 LPYRGNSKCSNN
-30 DITYNRDIDIACNRD
+30 DMTYSRYIDIACNRGM
-45 TTSRSM
+45 TSRSI

-56 DIPSCDSNTGAYNAS
+56 DIPSCDSNTAAYNAS
-71 KNRGTDVMTSSS
+71 KNRENDVMKSSS
-83 GMTRIGNMTSASA
+83 GMTSSA
-96 DMTSASA
+96 DMTGI
-103 DMTSASADMTSRCVA
+103 CVA
-118 DENCLAQ
+118 DENCL
-125 SYFVDSMIVADQ
+125 SHGYFVDAMIVADK

-145 KSLRTFLKSDAL
+145 KSLRTFLKSDGF
-157 KACVKSENL
+157 KACAKSENL
-166 EYCELNLAGRFVM
+166 DYCEINLGGRFVM

-208 IKDLKS
+208 IEELKS
-214 RVAEERKRLIA
+214 RVAEERERLIA
-225 GGVEPDKSDKWI
+225 DGVKPDKSDKWI

-243 EGKYPEKRLPTR
+243 EGKYPEKRLPTK

-292 TENPDGGEIGRDEK
+292 TENPDGGEIGRDEN

-336 IKNLG
+336 IKKLG
-341 DMLTRHGITSVCE
+341 DMLTRHGVTSVCE

-361 DNHFIYYDAVKKGLK
+361 DNHFIYYDAVKNGLK

-387 YKDKPEF
+387 YKNKPKF
-394 EIKEEH
+394 EIKSEH
-400 KYLDQQVHVAGL
+400 KCLDQQIHVAGL

-429 PYLGTDE
+429 PYLGTEE

-442 SDEILDSAIEFCRSN
+442 SDELLDSAIEFCRRN
-457 NLQISIHAMGR
+457 NLQISIHAMGK
-468 RAIDRFIERLHGE
+468 RAIDRFVERLYKE
-481 EPWEVSANLSDSISV
+481 KPWEVSANCADICANNSV
-496 NPIANTSD
+496 NFCSD
-504 DASSNFKTTI
+504 VSPNFKTII
-514 ENTDHTE
+514 ENTDNNK
-521 ISNYPNKIP
+521 ISNAQNQIP

-542 NAVNMAAKDGI
+542 NAVNLAAKRGI

-576 RLKTTYPIRRL
+576 RLKTTYPIRHL
-587 IDSGCFVGLSTDAPA
+587 IDTGCFVGLSTDAPA
-602 TAWSDPANPWINIRA
+602 TAWSDPANPWINIKA
-617 AVSRKAYNG
+617 AVTRKAYNG
-626 VDTGQTHRI
+626 VDTGQKHRI

-650 IAGLPNRGCI
+650 IAGMPYRGCI
-660 AEGYFADFQIL
+660 AEGYFADFQVL

-677 KDIEKIEELMPE
+677 KDIDKIEEIMPE

-695 EEVLSNE
+695 EEVL

>member
-18 LPYRGGSKCSNN
+18 LPYRGNSKC
-30 DITYNRDIDIACNRD
+30 TDIDIKCKNNMTSSAD
-45 TTSRSM
+45 TTS
-51 ISASV
+51 I
-56 DIPSCDSNTGAYNAS
+56 
-71 KNRGTDVMTSSS
+71 
-83 GMTRIGNMTSASA
+83 
-96 DMTSASA
+96 
-103 DMTSASADMTSRCVA
+103 CVA
-118 DENCLAQ
+118 DENCL
-125 SYFVDSMIVADQ
+125 SHGYFVDAMIVADK

-145 KSLRTFLKSDAL
+145 KSLRKFLKSDGF
-157 KACVKSENL
+157 KACAKSENL
-166 EYCELNLAGRFVM
+166 DYCEINLGGRFVM

-208 IKDLKS
+208 IEELKS
-214 RVAEERKRLIA
+214 RVAEERERLIA
-225 GGVEPDKSDKWI
+225 DGVKPDKSDKWI

-292 TENPDGGEIGRDEK
+292 TENPDGGEIGRDEN

-336 IKNLG
+336 IKKLG
-341 DMLTRHGITSVCE
+341 GMLTRHGVTSVCE

-361 DNHFIYYDAVKKGLK
+361 DNHFIYYDAVKNGLK

-387 YKDKPEF
+387 YKNKPKF
-394 EIKEEH
+394 EIKSEH
-400 KYLDQQVHVAGL
+400 KCLDQQIHVAGL

-429 PYLGTDE
+429 PYLGTKE

-442 SDEILDSAIEFCRSN
+442 SDELLDSAIEFCRRN
-457 NLQISIHAMGR
+457 NLQISIHAMGK
-468 RAIDRFIERLHGE
+468 RAIDRFVERLYKE
-481 EPWEVSANLSDSISV
+481 KPWEVSANSADICANNSV
-496 NPIANTSD
+496 NFCSNVSP
-504 DASSNFKTTI
+504 NFKTII
-514 ENTDHTE
+514 ENTDNNK
-521 ISNYPNKIP
+521 ISNAQNQIP

-542 NAVNMAAKDGI
+542 NAVNLAAKRGI

-576 RLKTTYPIRRL
+576 RLKTTYPIRHL
-587 IDSGCFVGLSTDAPA
+587 IDTGCFVGLSTDAPA
-602 TAWSDPANPWINIRA
+602 TAWSDPANPWINIKA
-617 AVSRKAYNG
+617 AVTRKAYNG
-626 VDTGQTHRI
+626 VDTGQKHRI
-635 SLEEAILLYTKNSAI
+635 NLEEAILLYTKNSAI
-650 IAGLPNRGCI
+650 IAGMPYRGCI
-660 AEGYFADFQIL
+660 AEGYFADFQVL

-677 KDIEKIEELMPE
+677 KDFDNIEEFMPE

-695 EEVLSNE
+695 EEVL

>member
-18 LPYRGGSKCSNN
+18 LPYRGNSKC
-30 DITYNRDIDIACNRD
+30 TDIDIKCKNNMTSSAD
-45 TTSRSM
+45 TTS
-51 ISASV
+51 I
-56 DIPSCDSNTGAYNAS
+56 
-71 KNRGTDVMTSSS
+71 
-83 GMTRIGNMTSASA
+83 
-96 DMTSASA
+96 
-103 DMTSASADMTSRCVA
+103 CVA
-118 DENCLAQ
+118 DENCLTQ
-125 SYFVDSMIVADQ
+125 SYFVDSMIVADK

-145 KSLRTFLKSDAL
+145 KSLRTFLKSDGF
-157 KACVKSENL
+157 KACTKSENL
-166 EYCELNLAGRFVM
+166 DYCEINLGGRFVM

-208 IKDLKS
+208 IEELKS
-214 RVAEERKRLIA
+214 RVAEERERFIA
-225 GGVEPDKSDKWI
+225 DGVKTDKSDKWI

-282 ALKMAGIDEN
+282 ALKKAGIDEN
-292 TENPDGGEIGRDEK
+292 TENPDGGEIGRDEN

-336 IKNLG
+336 IKKLG
-341 DMLTRHGITSVCE
+341 DMLTRHGVTSVCE

-361 DNHFIYYDAVKKGLK
+361 DNHFIYYDAVKNGLK

-387 YKDKPEF
+387 YKNKPKF
-394 EIKEEH
+394 EIKSEH
-400 KYLDQQVHVAGL
+400 KCLDQQIHVAGL

-429 PYLGTDE
+429 PYLGTEE

-442 SDEILDSAIEFCRSN
+442 SDELLDSAIEFCRRN
-457 NLQISIHAMGR
+457 NLQISIHAMGK
-468 RAIDRFIERLHGE
+468 RAIDRFVERLYKE
-481 EPWEVSANLSDSISV
+481 KPWEVSANCADICANNSV
-496 NPIANTSD
+496 NFCSD
-504 DASSNFKTTI
+504 VSPNFKTIT
-514 ENTDHTE
+514 ENTDNNK
-521 ISNYPNKIP
+521 ISNAQNQIP

-542 NAVNMAAKDGI
+542 NAVNLAAKRGI

-576 RLKTTYPIRRL
+576 RLKTTYPIRHL
-587 IDSGCFVGLSTDAPA
+587 IDTGCFVGLSTDAPA
-602 TAWSDPANPWINIRA
+602 TAWSDPANPWINIKA
-617 AVSRKAYNG
+617 AVTRKAYNG
-626 VDTGQTHRI
+626 VDTGQKHRI

-650 IAGLPNRGCI
+650 IAGMPYRGCI
-660 AEGYFADFQIL
+660 AEGYFADFQVL

-677 KDIEKIEELMPE
+677 KDIDKIEEIMPE

-695 EEVLSNE
+695 EEVL

>member
-18 LPYRGGSKCSNN
+18 LPYRGNSKCINN
-30 DITYNRDIDIACNRD
+30 DMTYSRYIDIACNRGM
-45 TTSRSM
+45 TSRSI

-56 DIPSCDSNTGAYNAS
+56 DIPSCDSNTAAYNAS
-71 KNRGTDVMTSSS
+71 KNRENDVMKSSS
-83 GMTRIGNMTSASA
+83 GMTSSA
-96 DMTSASA
+96 DMTGI
-103 DMTSASADMTSRCVA
+103 CVA
-118 DENCLAQ
+118 DENCL
-125 SYFVDSMIVADQ
+125 SHGYFVDAMIVADK

-145 KSLRTFLKSDAL
+145 KSLRTFLKSDGF
-157 KACVKSENL
+157 KACAKSENL
-166 EYCELNLAGRFVM
+166 DYCEINLGGRFVM

-208 IKDLKS
+208 IEELKS
-214 RVAEERKRLIA
+214 RVAEERERLIA
-225 GGVEPDKSDKWI
+225 DGVKPDKSDKWI

-243 EGKYPEKRLPTR
+243 EGKYPEKRLPTK

-292 TENPDGGEIGRDEK
+292 TENPDGGEIGRDEN

-336 IKNLG
+336 IKKLG
-341 DMLTRHGITSVCE
+341 DMLTRHGVTSVCE

-361 DNHFIYYDAVKKGLK
+361 DNHFIYYDAVKNGLK

-387 YKDKPEF
+387 YKNKPKF
-394 EIKEEH
+394 EIKSEH
-400 KYLDQQVHVAGL
+400 KCLDQQIHVAGL

-429 PYLGTDE
+429 PYLGTEE

-442 SDEILDSAIEFCRSN
+442 SDELLDSAIEFCRRN
-457 NLQISIHAMGR
+457 NLQISIHAMGK
-468 RAIDRFIERLHGE
+468 RAIDRFVERLYKE
-481 EPWEVSANLSDSISV
+481 KPWEVSANCADICANNSV
-496 NPIANTSD
+496 NFCSD
-504 DASSNFKTTI
+504 VSPNFKTIT
-514 ENTDHTE
+514 ENTDNNK
-521 ISNYPNKIP
+521 ISNPSNKIP

-542 NAVNMAAKDGI
+542 NAVNLAAKRGI

-576 RLKTTYPIRRL
+576 RLKTTYPIRHL
-587 IDSGCFVGLSTDAPA
+587 IDTGCFVGLSTDAPA
-602 TAWSDPANPWINIRA
+602 TAWSDPANPWINIKA
-617 AVSRKAYNG
+617 AVTRKAYNG
-626 VDTGQTHRI
+626 VDTGQKHRI

-650 IAGLPNRGCI
+650 IAGMPYRGCI
-660 AEGYFADFQIL
+660 AEGYFADFQVL

-677 KDIEKIEELMPE
+677 KDIDKIEEIMPE

-695 EEVLSNE
+695 EEVL

>member
-13 VYNDL
+13 VYNDT
-18 LPYRGGSKCSNN
+18 LPYRGIRKYSNN
-30 DITYNRDIDIACNRD
+30 YITYSRDIDIACNRGM
-45 TTSRSM
+45 TSRSI

-56 DIPSCDSNTGAYNAS
+56 DIPSCDSNTAAYNAS
-71 KNRGTDVMTSSS
+71 KNRENDVMNSSS
-83 GMTRIGNMTSASA
+83 CMTSSA
-96 DMTSASA
+96 DMTGI
-103 DMTSASADMTSRCVA
+103 CVA
-118 DENCLAQ
+118 DENCL
-125 SYFVDSMIVADQ
+125 SHGYFVDAMIVADK

-145 KSLRTFLKSDAL
+145 KSLRTFLKSDGF
-157 KACVKSENL
+157 KACTKSENL
-166 EYCELNLAGRFVM
+166 DYCEINLGGRFVM

-208 IKDLKS
+208 IEELKS
-214 RVAEERKRLIA
+214 RVAEERERLIA
-225 GGVEPDKSDKWI
+225 DGVKPDKSDKWI

-292 TENPDGGEIGRDEK
+292 TENPDGGEIGRDEN

-336 IKNLG
+336 IKKLG
-341 DMLTRHGITSVCE
+341 DMLTRHGVTSVCE

-361 DNHFIYYDAVKKGLK
+361 DNHFIYYDAVKNGLK

-387 YKDKPEF
+387 YKNKPKF
-394 EIKEEH
+394 EIKGEH
-400 KYLDQQVHVAGL
+400 KCLDQQIHVAGL

-429 PYLGTDE
+429 PYLGTEE

-442 SDEILDSAIEFCRSN
+442 SDELLDSAIEFCRRN
-457 NLQISIHAMGR
+457 NLQISIHAMGK
-468 RAIDRFIERLHGE
+468 RAIDRFVERLYKE
-481 EPWEVSANLSDSISV
+481 KPWEVSANCADICANNSV
-496 NPIANTSD
+496 NFCSD
-504 DASSNFKTTI
+504 VSPNFKTII
-514 ENTDHTE
+514 ENTDNNK
-521 ISNYPNKIP
+521 ISNAQNQIP

-542 NAVNMAAKDGI
+542 NAVNLAAKRGI

-576 RLKTTYPIRRL
+576 RLKTTYPIRHL
-587 IDSGCFVGLSTDAPA
+587 IDTGCFVGLSTDAPA
-602 TAWSDPANPWINIRA
+602 TAWSDPANPWINIKA
-617 AVSRKAYNG
+617 AVTRKAYNG
-626 VDTGQTHRI
+626 VDTEQKHRI

-650 IAGLPNRGCI
+650 IAGMPYRGCI
-660 AEGYFADFQIL
+660 AEGYFADFQVL

-677 KDIEKIEELMPE
+677 KDIDKIEEIMPE

-695 EEVLSNE
+695 EEVL

>member
-18 LPYRGGSKCSNN
+18 LPYRGNSKCSNN
-30 DITYNRDIDIACNRD
+30 DMTYSRDIDIACNRGM
-45 TTSRSM
+45 TSRSI

-56 DIPSCDSNTGAYNAS
+56 DIPSCDSNTAAYNAS
-71 KNRGTDVMTSSS
+71 KNRENDVMKSSS
-83 GMTRIGNMTSASA
+83 GMTSSA
-96 DMTSASA
+96 DMTGI
-103 DMTSASADMTSRCVA
+103 CVA
-118 DENCLAQ
+118 DENCL
-125 SYFVDSMIVADQ
+125 SHGYFVDAMIVADK

-145 KSLRTFLKSDAL
+145 KSLRTFLKSDGF
-157 KACVKSENL
+157 KACAKSENL
-166 EYCELNLAGRFVM
+166 DYCEINLGGRFVM

-208 IKDLKS
+208 IEELKS
-214 RVAEERKRLIA
+214 RVAEERERLIA
-225 GGVEPDKSDKWI
+225 DGVKPDKSDKWI

-243 EGKYPEKRLPTR
+243 EGKYPEKRLPTK

-292 TENPDGGEIGRDEK
+292 TENPDGGEIGRDEN

-336 IKNLG
+336 IKKLG
-341 DMLTRHGITSVCE
+341 DMLTRHGVTSVCE

-361 DNHFIYYDAVKKGLK
+361 DNHFIYYDAVKNGLK

-387 YKDKPEF
+387 YKNKPKF
-394 EIKEEH
+394 EIKSEH
-400 KYLDQQVHVAGL
+400 KCLDQQIHVAGL

-429 PYLGTDE
+429 PYLGTEE

-442 SDEILDSAIEFCRSN
+442 SDELLDSAIEFCRRN
-457 NLQISIHAMGR
+457 NLQISIHAMGK
-468 RAIDRFIERLHGE
+468 RAIDRFVERLYKE
-481 EPWEVSANLSDSISV
+481 KPWEVSANCADICANNSV
-496 NPIANTSD
+496 NFCSD
-504 DASSNFKTTI
+504 VSPNFKTII
-514 ENTDHTE
+514 ENTDNNK
-521 ISNYPNKIP
+521 ISNAQNQIP

-542 NAVNMAAKDGI
+542 NAVNLAAKRGI

-576 RLKTTYPIRRL
+576 RLKTTYPIRHL
-587 IDSGCFVGLSTDAPA
+587 IDTGCFVGLSTDAPA
-602 TAWSDPANPWINIRA
+602 TAWSDPANPWINIKA
-617 AVSRKAYNG
+617 AVTRKAYNG
-626 VDTGQTHRI
+626 VDTGQKHRI

-650 IAGLPNRGCI
+650 IAGMPYRGCI
-660 AEGYFADFQIL
+660 AEGYFADFQVL

-677 KDIEKIEELMPE
+677 KDIDKIEEIMPE

-695 EEVLSNE
+695 EEVL

>member
-13 VYNDL
+13 VYNDT
-18 LPYRGGSKCSNN
+18 LPYRGIRKYSNN
-30 DITYNRDIDIACNRD
+30 YITYSRDIDIACNRGM
-45 TTSRSM
+45 TSRSI

-56 DIPSCDSNTGAYNAS
+56 DIPSCDSNTAAYNAS
-71 KNRGTDVMTSSS
+71 KNRENDVMNSSS
-83 GMTRIGNMTSASA
+83 CMTSSA
-96 DMTSASA
+96 DMTGI
-103 DMTSASADMTSRCVA
+103 CVA
-118 DENCLAQ
+118 DENCL
-125 SYFVDSMIVADQ
+125 SHGYFVDAMIVADK

-145 KSLRTFLKSDAL
+145 KSLRTFLKSDGF
-157 KACVKSENL
+157 KACAKSENL
-166 EYCELNLAGRFVM
+166 DYCEINLGGRFVM

-208 IKDLKS
+208 IEELKS
-214 RVAEERKRLIA
+214 RVAEERERLIA
-225 GGVEPDKSDKWI
+225 DGVKPDKSDKWI

-292 TENPDGGEIGRDEK
+292 TENPDGGEIGRDEN

-336 IKNLG
+336 IKKLG
-341 DMLTRHGITSVCE
+341 DMLTRHGVTSVCE

-361 DNHFIYYDAVKKGLK
+361 DNHFIYYDAVKNGLK

-387 YKDKPEF
+387 YKNKPKF
-394 EIKEEH
+394 EIKGEH
-400 KYLDQQVHVAGL
+400 KCLDQQIHVAGL

-429 PYLGTDE
+429 PYLGTEE

-442 SDEILDSAIEFCRSN
+442 SDELLDSAIEFCRRN
-457 NLQISIHAMGR
+457 NLQISIHAMGK
-468 RAIDRFIERLHGE
+468 RAIDRFVERLYKE
-481 EPWEVSANLSDSISV
+481 KPWEVSANCADICANNSV
-496 NPIANTSD
+496 NFCSD
-504 DASSNFKTTI
+504 VSPNFKTII
-514 ENTDHTE
+514 ENTDNNK
-521 ISNYPNKIP
+521 ISNAQNQIP

-542 NAVNMAAKDGI
+542 NAVNLAAKRGI

-576 RLKTTYPIRRL
+576 RLKTTYPIRHL
-587 IDSGCFVGLSTDAPA
+587 IDTGCFVGLSTDAPA
-602 TAWSDPANPWINIRA
+602 TAWSDPANPWINIKA
-617 AVSRKAYNG
+617 AVTRKAYNG
-626 VDTGQTHRI
+626 VDTGQKHRI

-650 IAGLPNRGCI
+650 IAGMPYRGCI
-660 AEGYFADFQIL
+660 AEGYFADFQVL

-677 KDIEKIEELMPE
+677 KDIDKIEEIMPE

-695 EEVLSNE
+695 EEVL

>member
-13 VYNDL
+13 VYNDT
-18 LPYRGGSKCSNN
+18 LPYRGNSKCSNN
-30 DITYNRDIDIACNRD
+30 DMTYSRDIDIACNRGM
-45 TTSRSM
+45 TSRSI

-56 DIPSCDSNTGAYNAS
+56 DIPSCDSNTAAYNAS
-71 KNRGTDVMTSSS
+71 KNRENDVMKSSS
-83 GMTRIGNMTSASA
+83 GMTSSA
-96 DMTSASA
+96 DTTSI
-103 DMTSASADMTSRCVA
+103 CVA
-118 DENCLAQ
+118 DENCLSH
-125 SYFVDSMIVADQ
+125 SYFVDAMIVADK

-145 KSLRTFLKSDAL
+145 KSLRTFLKSDGF
-157 KACVKSENL
+157 KACTKSENL
-166 EYCELNLAGRFVM
+166 DYCEINLGGRFVM

-208 IKDLKS
+208 IEELKS
-214 RVAEERKRLIA
+214 RVAEERERLIA
-225 GGVEPDKSDKWI
+225 DGVKPDKSDKWI

-292 TENPDGGEIGRDEK
+292 TENPDGGEIGRDEN

-336 IKNLG
+336 IKKLG
-341 DMLTRHGITSVCE
+341 DMLTRHGVTSVCE

-361 DNHFIYYDAVKKGLK
+361 DNHFIYYDAVKNGLK

-387 YKDKPEF
+387 YKNKPKF
-394 EIKEEH
+394 EIKSEH
-400 KYLDQQVHVAGL
+400 KCLDQQIHVAGL

-429 PYLGTDE
+429 PYLGTEE

-442 SDEILDSAIEFCRSN
+442 SDELLDSAIEFCRRN
-457 NLQISIHAMGR
+457 NLQISIHAMGK
-468 RAIDRFIERLHGE
+468 RAIDRFVERLYKE
-481 EPWEVSANLSDSISV
+481 KPWEVSANCADICANNSV
-496 NPIANTSD
+496 NFCSD
-504 DASSNFKTTI
+504 VSPNFKTII
-514 ENTDHTE
+514 ENTDNNK
-521 ISNYPNKIP
+521 ISNAQNQIP

-542 NAVNMAAKDGI
+542 NAVNLAAKRGI

-576 RLKTTYPIRRL
+576 RLKTTYPIRHL
-587 IDSGCFVGLSTDAPA
+587 IDTGCFVGLSTDAPA
-602 TAWSDPANPWINIRA
+602 TAWSDPANPWINIKA
-617 AVSRKAYNG
+617 AVTRKAYNG
-626 VDTGQTHRI
+626 VDTGQKHRI
-635 SLEEAILLYTKNSAI
+635 NLEEAILLYTKNSAI
-650 IAGLPNRGCI
+650 IAGMPYRGCI
-660 AEGYFADFQIL
+660 AEGYFADFQVL

-677 KDIEKIEELMPE
+677 KDFDNIEEFMPD

-695 EEVLSNE
+695 EEVL

>member
-13 VYNDL
+13 VYNDT
-18 LPYRGGSKCSNN
+18 LPYRGIRKYSNN
-30 DITYNRDIDIACNRD
+30 YITYSRDIDIACNRGM
-45 TTSRSM
+45 TSRSI

-56 DIPSCDSNTGAYNAS
+56 DIPSCDSNTAAYNAS
-71 KNRGTDVMTSSS
+71 KNRENDVMNSSS
-83 GMTRIGNMTSASA
+83 CMTSSA
-96 DMTSASA
+96 DMTGI
-103 DMTSASADMTSRCVA
+103 CVA
-118 DENCLAQ
+118 DENCL
-125 SYFVDSMIVADQ
+125 SHGYFVDAMIVADK

-145 KSLRTFLKSDAL
+145 KSLRTFLKSDGF
-157 KACVKSENL
+157 KACTKSENL
-166 EYCELNLAGRFVM
+166 DYCEINLGGRFVM

-208 IKDLKS
+208 IEELKS
-214 RVAEERKRLIA
+214 RVAEERERLIA
-225 GGVEPDKSDKWI
+225 DGVKPDKSDKWI

-292 TENPDGGEIGRDEK
+292 TENPDGGEIGRDEN

-336 IKNLG
+336 IKKLG
-341 DMLTRHGITSVCE
+341 DMLTRHGVTSVCE

-361 DNHFIYYDAVKKGLK
+361 DNHFIYYDAVKNGLK

-387 YKDKPEF
+387 YKNKPKF
-394 EIKEEH
+394 EIKGEH
-400 KYLDQQVHVAGL
+400 KCLDQQIHVAGL

-429 PYLGTDE
+429 PYLGTEE

-442 SDEILDSAIEFCRSN
+442 SDELLDSAIEFCRRN
-457 NLQISIHAMGR
+457 NLQISIHAMGK
-468 RAIDRFIERLHGE
+468 RAIDRFVERLYKE
-481 EPWEVSANLSDSISV
+481 KPWEVSANCADICANNSV
-496 NPIANTSD
+496 NFCSD
-504 DASSNFKTTI
+504 VSPNFKTII
-514 ENTDHTE
+514 ENTDNNK
-521 ISNYPNKIP
+521 ISNAQNQIP

-542 NAVNMAAKDGI
+542 NAVNLAAKRGI

-576 RLKTTYPIRRL
+576 RLKTTYPIRHL
-587 IDSGCFVGLSTDAPA
+587 IDTGCFVGLSTDAPA
-602 TAWSDPANPWINIRA
+602 TAWSDPTNPWINIKA
-617 AVSRKAYNG
+617 AVTRKAYNG
-626 VDTGQTHRI
+626 VDTGQKHRI
-635 SLEEAILLYTKNSAI
+635 NLEEAILLYTKNSAI
-650 IAGLPNRGCI
+650 IAGMPYRGCI
-660 AEGYFADFQIL
+660 AEGYFADFQVL

-677 KDIEKIEELMPE
+677 KDFDNIEEFMPE

-695 EEVLSNE
+695 EEVL

>member
-13 VYNDL
+13 VYNDT
-18 LPYRGGSKCSNN
+18 LPYRGIRKYSNN
-30 DITYNRDIDIACNRD
+30 YITYSRDIDIACNRGM
-45 TTSRSM
+45 TSRSI

-56 DIPSCDSNTGAYNAS
+56 DIPSCDSNTAAYNAS
-71 KNRGTDVMTSSS
+71 KNRENDVMNSSS
-83 GMTRIGNMTSASA
+83 GMTSSA
-96 DMTSASA
+96 DMTGI
-103 DMTSASADMTSRCVA
+103 CVA
-118 DENCLAQ
+118 DENCL
-125 SYFVDSMIVADQ
+125 SHGYFVDAMIVADK

-145 KSLRTFLKSDAL
+145 KSLRTFLKSDGF
-157 KACVKSENL
+157 KACAKSENL
-166 EYCELNLAGRFVM
+166 DYCEINLGGRFVM

-208 IKDLKS
+208 IEELKS
-214 RVAEERKRLIA
+214 RVAEERERLIA
-225 GGVEPDKSDKWI
+225 DGVKPDKSDKWI

-243 EGKYPEKRLPTR
+243 EGKYPEKRLPTK

-292 TENPDGGEIGRDEK
+292 TENPDGGEIGRDEN

-336 IKNLG
+336 IKKLG
-341 DMLTRHGITSVCE
+341 DMLTRHGVTSVCE

-361 DNHFIYYDAVKKGLK
+361 DNHFIYYDAVKNGLK

-387 YKDKPEF
+387 YKNKPKF
-394 EIKEEH
+394 EIKSEH
-400 KYLDQQVHVAGL
+400 KCLDQQIHVAGL

-429 PYLGTDE
+429 PYLGTEE

-442 SDEILDSAIEFCRSN
+442 SDELLDSAIEFCRRN
-457 NLQISIHAMGR
+457 NLQISIHAMGK
-468 RAIDRFIERLHGE
+468 RAIDRFVERLYKE
-481 EPWEVSANLSDSISV
+481 KPWEVSANCADICANNSV
-496 NPIANTSD
+496 NFCSD
-504 DASSNFKTTI
+504 VSPNFKTII
-514 ENTDHTE
+514 ENTDNNK
-521 ISNYPNKIP
+521 ISNAQNQIP

-542 NAVNMAAKDGI
+542 NAVNLAAKRGI

-576 RLKTTYPIRRL
+576 RLKTTYPIRHL
-587 IDSGCFVGLSTDAPA
+587 IDTGCFVGLSTDAPA
-602 TAWSDPANPWINIRA
+602 TAWSDPANPWINIKA
-617 AVSRKAYNG
+617 AVTRKAYNG
-626 VDTGQTHRI
+626 VDTGQKHRI

-650 IAGLPNRGCI
+650 IAGMPYRGCI
-660 AEGYFADFQIL
+660 AEGYFADFQVL

-677 KDIEKIEELMPE
+677 KDIDKIEEIMPE

-695 EEVLSNE
+695 EEVL

>member
-18 LPYRGGSKCSNN
+18 LPYRGNSKC
-30 DITYNRDIDIACNRD
+30 TDIDIKCKNNMTSSAD
-45 TTSRSM
+45 TTS
-51 ISASV
+51 I
-56 DIPSCDSNTGAYNAS
+56 
-71 KNRGTDVMTSSS
+71 
-83 GMTRIGNMTSASA
+83 
-96 DMTSASA
+96 
-103 DMTSASADMTSRCVA
+103 CVA
-118 DENCLAQ
+118 DENCLTQ
-125 SYFVDSMIVADQ
+125 SYFVDSMIVADK

-145 KSLRTFLKSDAL
+145 KSLRTFLKSDGF
-157 KACVKSENL
+157 KACTKSENL
-166 EYCELNLAGRFVM
+166 DYCEINLGGRFVM

-208 IKDLKS
+208 IEELKS
-214 RVAEERKRLIA
+214 RVAEERERLIA
-225 GGVEPDKSDKWI
+225 DGVKTDKSDKWI

-282 ALKMAGIDEN
+282 ALKKAGIDEN
-292 TENPDGGEIGRDEK
+292 TENPDGGEIGRDEN

-336 IKNLG
+336 IKKLG
-341 DMLTRHGITSVCE
+341 DMLTRHGVTSVCE

-361 DNHFIYYDAVKKGLK
+361 DNHFIYYDAVKNGLK

-387 YKDKPEF
+387 YKNKPKF
-394 EIKEEH
+394 EIKSEH
-400 KYLDQQVHVAGL
+400 KCLDQQIHVAGL

-429 PYLGTDE
+429 PYLGTEE

-442 SDEILDSAIEFCRSN
+442 SDELLDSAIEFCRRN
-457 NLQISIHAMGR
+457 NLQISIHAMGK
-468 RAIDRFIERLHGE
+468 RAIDRFVERLYKE
-481 EPWEVSANLSDSISV
+481 KPWEVSANCADICANNSV
-496 NPIANTSD
+496 NFCSD
-504 DASSNFKTTI
+504 VSPNFKTIT
-514 ENTDHTE
+514 ENTDNNK
-521 ISNYPNKIP
+521 ISNAQNQIP

-542 NAVNMAAKDGI
+542 NAVNLAAKRGI

-576 RLKTTYPIRRL
+576 RLKTTYPIRHL
-587 IDSGCFVGLSTDAPA
+587 IDTGCFVGLSTDAPA
-602 TAWSDPANPWINIRA
+602 TAWSDPANPWINIKA
-617 AVSRKAYNG
+617 AVTRKAYNG
-626 VDTGQTHRI
+626 VDTGQKHRI

-650 IAGLPNRGCI
+650 IAGMPYRGCI
-660 AEGYFADFQIL
+660 AEGYFADFQVL

-677 KDIEKIEELMPE
+677 KDIDKIEEIMPE

-695 EEVLSNE
+695 EEVL

>member
-18 LPYRGGSKCSNN
+18 LPYRGNSKC
-30 DITYNRDIDIACNRD
+30 TDIDIKCKNNMTSSAD
-45 TTSRSM
+45 TTS
-51 ISASV
+51 I
-56 DIPSCDSNTGAYNAS
+56 
-71 KNRGTDVMTSSS
+71 
-83 GMTRIGNMTSASA
+83 
-96 DMTSASA
+96 
-103 DMTSASADMTSRCVA
+103 CVA
-118 DENCLAQ
+118 DENCLTQ
-125 SYFVDSMIVADQ
+125 SYFVDSMIVADK

-145 KSLRTFLKSDAL
+145 KSLRTFLKSDGF
-157 KACVKSENL
+157 KACTKSENL
-166 EYCELNLAGRFVM
+166 DYCEINLGGRFVM

-208 IKDLKS
+208 IEELKS
-214 RVAEERKRLIA
+214 RVAEERERLIA
-225 GGVEPDKSDKWI
+225 DGVKTDKSDKWI

-282 ALKMAGIDEN
+282 ALKKAGIDEN
-292 TENPDGGEIGRDEK
+292 TENPDGGEIGRDEN

-336 IKNLG
+336 IKKLG
-341 DMLTRHGITSVCE
+341 DMLTRHGVTSVCE

-361 DNHFIYYDAVKKGLK
+361 DNHFIYYDAVKNGVK

-387 YKDKPEF
+387 YKNKPKF
-394 EIKEEH
+394 EIKGEH
-400 KYLDQQVHVAGL
+400 KCLDQQIHVAGL

-429 PYLGTDE
+429 PYLGTEE

-442 SDEILDSAIEFCRSN
+442 SDELLDSAIEFCRRN
-457 NLQISIHAMGR
+457 NLQISIHAMGK
-468 RAIDRFIERLHGE
+468 RAIDRFVERLYKE
-481 EPWEVSANLSDSISV
+481 KPWEVSANCADICANNSV
-496 NPIANTSD
+496 NFCSD
-504 DASSNFKTTI
+504 VSPNFKTII
-514 ENTDHTE
+514 ENTDNNK
-521 ISNYPNKIP
+521 ISNAQNQIP

-542 NAVNMAAKDGI
+542 NAVNLAAKRGI

-576 RLKTTYPIRRL
+576 RLKTTYPIRHL
-587 IDSGCFVGLSTDAPA
+587 IDTGCFVGLSTDAPA
-602 TAWSDPANPWINIRA
+602 TAWSDPANPWINIKA
-617 AVSRKAYNG
+617 AVTRKAYNG
-626 VDTGQTHRI
+626 VDTGQKHRI

-650 IAGLPNRGCI
+650 IAGMPYRGCI
-660 AEGYFADFQIL
+660 AEGYFADFQVL

-677 KDIEKIEELMPE
+677 KDIDKIEEIMPE

-695 EEVLSNE
+695 EEVL

>member
-18 LPYRGGSKCSNN
+18 LPYRGNSKC
-30 DITYNRDIDIACNRD
+30 TDIDIKCKNNMTSSAD
-45 TTSRSM
+45 TTS
-51 ISASV
+51 I
-56 DIPSCDSNTGAYNAS
+56 
-71 KNRGTDVMTSSS
+71 
-83 GMTRIGNMTSASA
+83 
-96 DMTSASA
+96 
-103 DMTSASADMTSRCVA
+103 CVA
-118 DENCLAQ
+118 DENCLTQ
-125 SYFVDSMIVADQ
+125 SYFVDSMIVADK

-145 KSLRTFLKSDAL
+145 KSLRTFLKSDGF
-157 KACVKSENL
+157 KACTKSENL
-166 EYCELNLAGRFVM
+166 DYCEINLGGRFVM

-208 IKDLKS
+208 IEELKS
-214 RVAEERKRLIA
+214 RVAEERERLIA
-225 GGVEPDKSDKWI
+225 DGVKTDKSDKWI

-282 ALKMAGIDEN
+282 ALKKAGIDEN
-292 TENPDGGEIGRDEK
+292 TENPDGGEIGRDEN

-336 IKNLG
+336 IKKLG
-341 DMLTRHGITSVCE
+341 DMLTRHGVTSVCE

-361 DNHFIYYDAVKKGLK
+361 DNHFIYYDAVKNGLK

-387 YKDKPEF
+387 YKNKPKF
-394 EIKEEH
+394 EIKSEH
-400 KYLDQQVHVAGL
+400 KCLDQQIHVAGL

-429 PYLGTDE
+429 PYLGTEE

-442 SDEILDSAIEFCRSN
+442 SDELLDSAIEFCRKN
-457 NLQISIHAMGR
+457 NLQISIHAMGK
-468 RAIDRFIERLHGE
+468 RAIDRFVERLYKE
-481 EPWEVSANLSDSISV
+481 KPWEVSANCADICANNSV
-496 NPIANTSD
+496 NFCSD
-504 DASSNFKTTI
+504 VSPNFKTII
-514 ENTDHTE
+514 ENTDNNK
-521 ISNYPNKIP
+521 ISNPSNKIP

-542 NAVNMAAKDGI
+542 NAVNLAAKRGI

-576 RLKTTYPIRRL
+576 RLKTTYPIRHL
-587 IDSGCFVGLSTDAPA
+587 IDTGCFVGLSTDAPA
-602 TAWSDPANPWINIRA
+602 TAWSGPANPWINIKA
-617 AVSRKAYNG
+617 AVTRKAYNG
-626 VDTGQTHRI
+626 VDTGQKHRI
-635 SLEEAILLYTKNSAI
+635 NLEEAILLYTKNSAI
-650 IAGLPNRGCI
+650 IAGMPYRGCI
-660 AEGYFADFQIL
+660 AEGYFADFQVL

-677 KDIEKIEELMPE
+677 KDFDNIEEFMPE

-695 EEVLSNE
+695 EEVL

>member
-18 LPYRGGSKCSNN
+18 MPYRGNSKCSNN
-30 DITYNRDIDIACNRD
+30 DITYSRDIDTSCNRD
-45 TTSRSM
+45 TTSRS
-51 ISASV
+51 IISASSASV
-56 DIPSCDSNTGAYNAS
+56 DLPSCDSKGLENTP
-71 KNRGTDVMTSSS
+71 KNLGSDEMTSSS
-83 GMTRIGNMTSASA
+83 GMTSSGNMTKVSV
-96 DMTSASA
+96 DMTSASV
-103 DMTSASADMTSRCVA
+103 DMTSRCVA
-118 DENCLAQ
+118 DENCLTH
-125 SYFVDSMIVADQ
+125 SYFVDSMIVAD
-137 KILKLGDE
+137 KNILKLGEE
-145 KSLRTFLKSDAL
+145 KSLRIFLKNDI
-157 KACVKSENL
+157 KFYTKSENL
-166 EYCELNLAGRFVM
+166 DYCEIDLAGRFVM
-179 PGFVDCHEHPILL
+179 PGFVDCHEYPILL

-208 IKDLKS
+208 IKELKS

-336 IKNLG
+336 IKKLG

-400 KYLDQQVHVAGL
+400 KYLEQQVHVAGL

-419 FSGHTAWTDV
+419 FSGHTAWTDS

-442 SDEILDSAIEFCRSN
+442 SDELLDSAIEFCRSN
-457 NLQISIHAMGR
+457 NLQISIHAMGK
-468 RAIDRFIERLHGE
+468 RAIDRFIERLNGE
-481 EPWEVSANLSDSISV
+481 EPWEVGANL
-496 NPIANTSD
+496 
-504 DASSNFKTTI
+504 
-514 ENTDHTE
+514 
-521 ISNYPNKIP
+521 PNIIP

-602 TAWSDPANPWINIRA
+602 TAWSDPANPWINIKS
-617 AVSRKAYNG
+617 AVTRKAYNG
-626 VDTGQTHRI
+626 VDTGQKHRI

-660 AEGYFADFQIL
+660 AEGYYADFQIL

-695 EEVLSNE
+695 GEVL

>member
-18 LPYRGGSKCSNN
+18 LPYRGNSKC
-30 DITYNRDIDIACNRD
+30 TDIDIKC
-45 TTSRSM
+45 
-51 ISASV
+51 
-56 DIPSCDSNTGAYNAS
+56 
-71 KNRGTDVMTSSS
+71 KN
-83 GMTRIGNMTSASA
+83 NMTSSA
-96 DMTSASA
+96 DMTGI
-103 DMTSASADMTSRCVA
+103 CVA
-118 DENCLAQ
+118 DENCL
-125 SYFVDSMIVADQ
+125 SHGYFVDAMIVADK

-145 KSLRTFLKSDAL
+145 KSLRTFLKSDGF
-157 KACVKSENL
+157 KACTKSENL
-166 EYCELNLAGRFVM
+166 DYCEINLGGRFVM

-208 IKDLKS
+208 IEELKS
-214 RVAEERKRLIA
+214 RVAEERERLIA
-225 GGVEPDKSDKWI
+225 DGVKPDKSDKWI

-292 TENPDGGEIGRDEK
+292 TENPDGGEIGRDEN

-336 IKNLG
+336 IKKLG
-341 DMLTRHGITSVCE
+341 DMLTRHGVTSVCE

-361 DNHFIYYDAVKKGLK
+361 DNHFIYYDAVKNGLK

-387 YKDKPEF
+387 YKNKPKF
-394 EIKEEH
+394 EIKGEH
-400 KYLDQQVHVAGL
+400 KCLDQQIHVAGL

-429 PYLGTDE
+429 PYLGTEE

-442 SDEILDSAIEFCRSN
+442 SDELLDSAIEFCRRN
-457 NLQISIHAMGR
+457 NLQISIHAMGK
-468 RAIDRFIERLHGE
+468 RAIDRFVERLYKE
-481 EPWEVSANLSDSISV
+481 KPWEVSANCADICANNSV
-496 NPIANTSD
+496 NFCSD
-504 DASSNFKTTI
+504 VSPNFKTII
-514 ENTDHTE
+514 ENTDNNK
-521 ISNYPNKIP
+521 ISNAQNQIP

-542 NAVNMAAKDGI
+542 NAVNLAAKRGI

-576 RLKTTYPIRRL
+576 RLKTTYPIRHL
-587 IDSGCFVGLSTDAPA
+587 IDTGCFVGLSTDAPA
-602 TAWSDPANPWINIRA
+602 TAWSDPANPWINIKA
-617 AVSRKAYNG
+617 AVTRKAYNG
-626 VDTGQTHRI
+626 VDTEQKHRI

-650 IAGLPNRGCI
+650 IAGMPYRGCI
-660 AEGYFADFQIL
+660 AEGYFADFQVL

-677 KDIEKIEELMPE
+677 KDIDKIEEIMPE

-695 EEVLSNE
+695 EEVL

>member
-13 VYNDL
+13 VYNDT
-18 LPYRGGSKCSNN
+18 LPYRGNSKC
-30 DITYNRDIDIACNRD
+30 TDIDIKC
-45 TTSRSM
+45 
-51 ISASV
+51 
-56 DIPSCDSNTGAYNAS
+56 
-71 KNRGTDVMTSSS
+71 KN
-83 GMTRIGNMTSASA
+83 NMTSSA
-96 DMTSASA
+96 DMTGI
-103 DMTSASADMTSRCVA
+103 CVA
-118 DENCLAQ
+118 DENCL
-125 SYFVDSMIVADQ
+125 SHGYFVDAMIVADK

-145 KSLRTFLKSDAL
+145 KSLRTFLKSDGF
-157 KACVKSENL
+157 KACAKSENL
-166 EYCELNLAGRFVM
+166 DYCEINLGGRFVM

-208 IKDLKS
+208 IEELKS
-214 RVAEERKRLIA
+214 RVAEERERLIA
-225 GGVEPDKSDKWI
+225 DGVKPDKSDKWI

-255 WDLDEVCPDFPVTLV
+255 WDLDEVCLDFPVTLV

-292 TENPDGGEIGRDEK
+292 TENPDGGEIGRDEN

-336 IKNLG
+336 IKKLG
-341 DMLTRHGITSVCE
+341 DMLTRHGVTSVCE

-361 DNHFIYYDAVKKGLK
+361 DNHFIYYDAVKNGLK

-387 YKDKPEF
+387 YKNKPKF
-394 EIKEEH
+394 EIKSEH
-400 KYLDQQVHVAGL
+400 KCLDQQIHVAGL

-419 FSGHTAWTDV
+419 CSGHTAWTDV
-429 PYLGTDE
+429 PYLGTEE

-442 SDEILDSAIEFCRSN
+442 SDELLDSAIEFCRKN
-457 NLQISIHAMGR
+457 NLQISIHAMGK
-468 RAIDRFIERLHGE
+468 RAIDRFVERLYKE
-481 EPWEVSANLSDSISV
+481 KPWEVSANCDDICANNSV
-496 NPIANTSD
+496 NFCSD
-504 DASSNFKTTI
+504 VSPNFKTII
-514 ENTDHTE
+514 ENTDNNK
-521 ISNYPNKIP
+521 ISNAQNQIP

-542 NAVNMAAKDGI
+542 NAVNLAAKRGI

-576 RLKTTYPIRRL
+576 RLKTTYPIRHL
-587 IDSGCFVGLSTDAPA
+587 IDTGCFVGLSTDAPA
-602 TAWSDPANPWINIRA
+602 TAWSDPANPWINIKA
-617 AVSRKAYNG
+617 AVTRKAYNG
-626 VDTGQTHRI
+626 VDTGQKHRI

-650 IAGLPNRGCI
+650 IAGMPYRGCI
-660 AEGYFADFQIL
+660 AEGYFADFQVL

-677 KDIEKIEELMPE
+677 KDIDKIEEIMHE

-695 EEVLSNE
+695 EEVL